1 MFFQIDKRIQFDSIL
16 YMKKQKDT
24 ETTLV
29 PQEYVE
35 SRILFIRDRKVMLD
49 RDLASLYGITTGNL
63 NKAVRRNIDRFP
75 DDFMFQLSKD
85 EYDSLRFQSGILK
98 KGRHSKYLPQVFTKD
113 GVAMLSSILNSKKA
127 IQVNIQIMR
136 TFTKLRE
143 MMMSHKELQKK
154 IEAMERKHAKHD
166 EHFQLIFNTI
176 KQMLNSPAEKKDKIG
191 FSTNKAK

>member
-1 MFFQIDKRIQFDSIL
+1 
-16 YMKKQKDT
+16 MKKHKDT
-24 ETTLV
+24 GTALI

-35 SRILFIRDRKVMLD
+35 SKILFIRDKKVMLD

-85 EYDSLRFQSGILK
+85 EYDSLRFQFGILK
-98 KGRHSKYLPQVFTKD
+98 KGQHSKYLPQVFTQD
-113 GVAMLSSILNSKKA
+113 GVAMLSSVLNSKKA

-154 IEAMERKHAKHD
+154 IEAMERRHAKHD
-166 EHFQLIFNTI
+166 EHFQIVFKTI
-176 KQMLNSPAEKKDKIG
+176 KQMLNPPVEKKGKIG
-191 FSTNKAK
+191 FRSNKAK